1 MLKKLAFAIMF
12 CALSFGASAQ
22 GDLKFGHINTE
33 ELFNVMPEKIEAEK
47 KLDGISKNYESELVK
62 MQEEFKKKYTEFMA
76 AADTLPEGIKVRR
89 MQEVQELEQ
98 RIQNFQQIAMQDL
111 QKQQQ
116 DLLAPIMDKIRKAIQ
131 SVGQDNGFVYIFDLT
146 SQTILFH
153 SDKSVDAMPLVKT
166 KLGLR

>member
-22 GDLKFGHINTE
+22 GELKFAHIDTQ
-33 ELFNVMPEKIEAEK
+33 ELFSIMPERMEAEK
-47 KLDGISKNYESELVK
+47 KLDGISKQYEDELVK
-62 MQEEFKKKYTEFMA
+62 MQEEFKKRYTEFMA
-76 AADTLPEGIKVRR
+76 AADTLPEGIRVRR

-116 DLLAPIMDKIRKAIQ
+116 DLLAPIMEKIKVAIEA
-131 SVGQDNGFVYIFDLT
+131 VGQDQGFVYIFDLT

-153 SDKSVDAMPLVKT
+153 SSKSIDAMPLVKT
-166 KLGLR
+166 KLGLK